1 MSEQIVTVLNS
12 AAQALHC
19 MLEEPAAGPTRRDV
33 ACLLLSPGV
42 KMRVAPHRLY
52 RKLASVFLERGMPVM
67 RVDFHG
73 LGDSG
78 GELAEVQLDQLYR
91 QVQLGRHVDDVLS
104 AMNYLSRQH
113 GIRKFVV
120 GGLCGGAITGLL
132 AAERDP
138 RIIGLYAIG
147 IPVVL
152 DGTGAHESVNMSRGQ
167 LGSLRER
174 YVRKIFSPSAWGR
187 FLSLR
192 SDYRLIFASLRA
204 KLGRRK
210 RFSGAAGATDGVPAP
225 TVQPA
230 ANLNHGFV
238 RALFRMLR
246 ERSPVLLLFS
256 GADRLQWELQ
266 EKFIEPWA
274 QALESVKGPLTLE
287 TIPSANHV
295 LGHPAW
301 VAEAR
306 QRTAAWLDSRFPPP

>member
-1 MSEQIVTVLNS
+1 MSEQIVTIHNS

-19 MLEEPAAGPTRRDV
+19 LLEEPASGAPRRDV

-52 RKLASVFLERGMPVM
+52 RKLASVFLERGMPVL

-78 GELAEVQLDQLYR
+78 GELPEAQLDQLYR

-104 AMNYLSRQH
+104 AMNHLAQRH

-138 RIIGLYAIG
+138 RIVGLYAIG

-167 LGSLRER
+167 LSSLRER
-174 YVRKIFSPSAWGR
+174 YVRKIFNPSALWR
-187 FLSLR
+187 LLTLR
-192 SDYRLIFASLRA
+192 SDFRLIFASLFARF
-204 KLGRRK
+204 GQRK
-210 RFSGAAGATDGVPAP
+210 RFTGAGAWVEAVPTPA
-225 TVQPA
+225 VQPS
-230 ANLNHGFV
+230 ANLNPGFV

-256 GADRLQWELQ
+256 GADRLEWELR
-266 EKFIEPWA
+266 EKFVEPWA
-274 QALESVKGPLTLE
+274 HALESLAGSLTIE
-287 TIPSANHV
+287 TIPAANHV

-306 QRTAAWLDSRFPPP
+306 QRTASWLDSRFPP